1 MIHAPLLCGFR
12 PEINPHP
19 IGHEPPRY
27 LTQRNAGSN
36 TKIYGRGGPSAQHT
50 YRRNFAISLRTIVV
64 ALFVANPPPHED
76 VLEISHCHIFQQ
88 EYEPLA
94 IFSSSFA
101 ILDGNGP
108 EQQAS
113 PFVLQALAL
122 SIGTIPQETAFHHVA
137 RVQWKQ
143 QWHQYAGSS

>member
-1 MIHAPLLCGFR
+1 MSPHAICRSGTPAQTRKSMGEVA
-12 PEINPHP
+12 PAHTA
-19 IGHEPPRY
+19 HVPP
-27 LTQRNAGSN
+27 QFCNFIAHN
-36 TKIYGRGGPSAQHT
+36 
-50 YRRNFAISLRTIVV
+50 RRRT
-64 ALFVANPPPHED
+64 FVANPPPHED
-76 VLEISHCHIFQQ
+76 VLEISHCHIIQQ